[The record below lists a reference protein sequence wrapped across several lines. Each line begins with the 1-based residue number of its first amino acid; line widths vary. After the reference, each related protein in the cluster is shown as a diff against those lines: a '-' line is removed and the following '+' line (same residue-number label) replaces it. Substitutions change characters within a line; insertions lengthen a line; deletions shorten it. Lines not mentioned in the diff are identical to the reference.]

1 MPRGGAPGCPGR
13 GGVPRGG
20 GEPRAASGRT
30 CFPGRPA
37 ELRSLQAT
45 APEGFG
51 SSRVSSPSS
60 FTSCRI
66 KLTKA
71 ASSRLGRRS
80 FSSKP
85 SRQSGQPARCLP
97 LQYST
102 MQGRQKLW
110 LQPVSRTG
118 SLKYCRQQAQLRSTA
133 PRSRSRS
140 TAAAM
145 ARPGPGRSGA
155 ERPAEFRFPR
165 APPPERL
172 LPCPGKPG
180 ERRGGRRRG
189 AGRLS
194 SDITCSVRPL
204 RCTGMGPA
212 TRLCPTAEPA
222 TRCSPGAAQ
231 PGSSPRQAER
241 PVPTQLFL
249 CWRLGSED
257 LGWLQKLTVTRSS
270 P

>member
-1 MPRGGAPGCPGR
+1 MTTLILAWEMQSIRGGGGGGGSEEKDKVHSILATSPRSLVTLMKYLELWPELSRERDAAGGSPGLSRERWGAA
-13 GGVPRGG
+13 G

-102 MQGRQKLW
+102 MQSRQKLW

-118 SLKYCRQQAQLRSTA
+118 SVKYCRQQAQLRSTA

-145 ARPGPGRSGA
+145 ARPGRGA
-155 ERPAEFRFPR
+155 ERSGRRSFVFPG
-165 APPPERL
+165 RL
-172 LPCPGKPG
+172 LPRGSCRVPESEESAGTG
-180 ERRGGRRRG
+180 EDG
-189 AGRLS
+189 
-194 SDITCSVRPL
+194 
-204 RCTGMGPA
+204 
-212 TRLCPTAEPA
+212 EPNG
-222 TRCSPGAAQ
+222 SP
-231 PGSSPRQAER
+231 PIYLLP
-241 PVPTQLFL
+241 
-249 CWRLGSED
+249 
-257 LGWLQKLTVTRSS
+257 
-270 P
+270 